1 MVKILFLL
9 CGLILMIGLSAC
21 EVKTPEIH
29 GLVLD
34 AETKQPVEGAW
45 IRAVVGVKTKTVA
58 GDVGR
63 FIGLHQPHTRT
74 DKDGK
79 FLIPSRSIKKPP
91 FPVSFGTEVEDIV
104 IAAHTVDDRIGSVT
118 LEGDEFRKFLKKS
131 KADVTLYSKFEQWKE
146 EEYFS
151 HLQTLYDYCFTGRYG
166 IEMPPVEGGCD
177 EWELNYAIFKHEKYL
192 QKFPLTEITRSHN
205 SIILEQ
211 LGRLYEKKGDLR
223 KAITYLQKAKEI
235 RYFRPQDLEHEI
247 EKIRKK
253 LEGDGK

>member
-45 IRAVVGVKTKTVA
+45 ISGTIGVKSKTVA
-58 GDVGR
+58 GDVGG
-63 FIGLHQPHTRT
+63 IISLDPPHTRT
-74 DKDGK
+74 NKEGK
-79 FLIPSRSIKKPP
+79 FIIPAKKIRKPP
-91 FPVSFGTEVEDIV
+91 FPVSFGSEIDSVGIGVRTI
-104 IAAHTVDDRIGSVT
+104 DDKEGGVL
-118 LEGDEFRKFLKKS
+118 LEGKELKEFLRKDIFKVEIRIK
-131 KADVTLYSKFEQWKE
+131 YKE
-146 EEYFS
+146 RTEAEYFS
-151 HLQTLYDYCFTGRYG
+151 HLQSLHNYCFTGRFG